1 MNQPTPSRPCYKHK
15 PIQSMAALARA
26 LAVPESLLHDLS
38 ETADSRYCLASTV
51 EKPDGSIR
59 QTFDA
64 LPALKDVHRRIKTQ
78 ILSRVEFP
86 AYLTGSV
93 KGQDYKTNAALHMSS
108 RILICEDISNFFPAT
123 TSAIVLNIWRH
134 FFEFSD
140 EVAVCLTKLTTKDD
154 TLPQGAITSS
164 YLANLA
170 FWQDEPKVQAHFAR
184 KGLTYSRYVDDIAV
198 SAKRFIA
205 AEEKTAIV
213 ATIYRMLGRLGFKA
227 KRKKHE
233 LHTSK
238 GRMTVTKLVVNA
250 KPALAKENRAAIRA
264 AVYQL
269 EEQARN
275 GNQSKTLSKNYHTVQ
290 GRVATLGRFHGREAA
305 QLKKR
310 MHALKPFLLAN
321 KGPGI

>member
-1 MNQPTPSRPCYKHK
+1 MV
-15 PIQSMAALARA
+15 ALARA
-26 LAVPESLLHDLS
+26 LDVPESLLYDIP
-38 ETADSRYCLASTV
+38 ETADSQYRPASAV

-64 LPALKDVHRRIKTQ
+64 LPPLKDVHRRIKTQ

-86 AYLTGSV
+86 TYLTGSL
-93 KGQDYKTNAALHMSS
+93 KGQDYKTNAALHMGA
-108 RILICEDISNFFPAT
+108 RILICEDISNFFPTT
-123 TSAIVLNIWRH
+123 TSAIVLNIWRY
-134 FFEFSD
+134 FFGFSD
-140 EVAVCLTKLTTKDD
+140 EVAACLTKLTTKAD

-170 FWQDEPKVQAHFAR
+170 FWQDEPNVQAHFAR

-198 SAKRFIA
+198 SARRFVA

-213 ATIYRMLGRLGFKA
+213 ATIYGMLGRLGFKA

-238 GRMTVTKLVVNA
+238 GRMFVTKLLVNA
-250 KPALAKENRAAIRA
+250 KPALAKEKRAAVRA

-269 EEQARN
+269 EEQAQN
-275 GNQSKTLSKNYHTVQ
+275 GNRGAILLKDYNRVL
-290 GRVATLGRFHGREAA
+290 GRVATLGRFHANEAE

-310 MHALKPFLLAN
+310 MRALKPFL
-321 KGPGI
+321 